1 MTILQELVV
10 ARLSDLVSSLSKAL
24 GIPEPRLR
32 LFARHTR
39 EGGFITTKGRG
50 TSAAEMTT
58 SDATNLVLAVM
69 GTDTAKEVA
78 KAVETFRRLVPYQLP
93 KNWSKLG
100 IGLVQDLPE
109 DHTFGDAMEALI
121 DAAIDG
127 SVESFL
133 TLPSTGD
140 DEKGV
145 VFPINIIVTIHSP
158 QMNAWI
164 IFTTH
169 DNREWRVN
177 YYDPDQEKM
186 DSWDIDSLKRLRAG
200 DLDRSCAISGV
211 TFLAIGDLLRK

>member
-1 MTILQELVV
+1 M
-10 ARLSDLVSSLSKAL
+10 ARLSDLVFTLSRVL
-24 GIPEPRLR
+24 GTPEPRLR

-58 SDATNLVLAVM
+58 TDAANLVLAVM

-78 KAVETFRRLVPYQLP
+78 TTVETFRRLVPNQLP

-127 SVESFL
+127 SLKSFL
-133 TLPSTGD
+133 TMPSTGN

-145 VFPINIIVTIHSP
+145 VFPLDIIVTIYSP
-158 QMNAWI
+158 LMNARI
-164 IFTTH
+164 IFSTH
-169 DNREWRVN
+169 DNRIGPVT
-177 YYDPDQEKM
+177 YYDPNQEVM
-186 DSWDIDSLKRLRAG
+186 NSWDNDSLKTLRAG
-200 DLDRSCAISGV
+200 DLDRTCAISGV
-211 TFLAIGDLLRK
+211 TFLEIGDLLRK